1 MDRAVIIDDDPL
13 FAKALKHK
21 LSFTYGF
28 EVESFKSA
36 ERTLNSLKSDPDI
49 IFLDYQ
55 LSVGTE
61 VMDGLMALRVLKK
74 NYPKCTI
81 IMMSGVENTHWL
93 KQGQK
98 YGASTFITKSDNKLS
113 NLEKVITEFR
123 INKAKG

>member
-74 NYPKCTI
+74 NYPKCII

-98 YGASTFITKSDNKLS
+98 YGASNFYHQI
-113 NLEKVITEFR
+113 R
-123 INKAKG
+123 